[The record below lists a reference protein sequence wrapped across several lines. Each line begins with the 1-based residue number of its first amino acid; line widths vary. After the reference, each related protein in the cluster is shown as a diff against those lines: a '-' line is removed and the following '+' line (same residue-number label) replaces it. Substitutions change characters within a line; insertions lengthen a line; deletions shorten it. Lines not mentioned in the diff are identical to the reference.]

1 VAFNDAGSGPSVT
14 ISFTTLPD
22 YGSLEIQL
30 SGLIVCSEWLGF
42 STNQKIQDISD
53 TINEQLNT
61 LCPQC
66 QLNGQEISNATLE
79 CLGESPNSVIFSA
92 VISGTADKDSGD
104 LLEELSAWIST
115 SPSVRVLGVLM
126 GLGEQCS
133 SVVSDLSGN
142 ICDSP
147 SEPSTQTASLGLSVG
162 VGIGA
167 GLAVLL
173 AAGAAFLILFC
184 IMKYRRRRTQSY
196 LIKKLDAMDTSSN
209 MAYGM
214 TVINRA
220 AAVNTSSDDDY
231 DVVNNLRLQD
241 TLPALPRRES
251 AGQGGNTS
259 SEVSTP
265 TNIRQMRVQGSS
277 EIKEDLQEE
286 EKELY
291 SEIPTNT

>member
-1 VAFNDAGSGPSVT
+1 
-14 ISFTTLPD
+14 
-22 YGSLEIQL
+22 
-30 SGLIVCSEWLGF
+30 
-42 STNQKIQDISD
+42 
-53 TINEQLNT
+53 
-61 LCPQC
+61 
-66 QLNGQEISNATLE
+66 
-79 CLGESPNSVIFSA
+79 
-92 VISGTADKDSGD
+92 
-104 LLEELSAWIST
+104 
-115 SPSVRVLGVLM
+115 
-126 GLGEQCS
+126 
-133 SVVSDLSGN
+133 
-142 ICDSP
+142 
-147 SEPSTQTASLGLSVG
+147 
-162 VGIGA
+162 
-167 GLAVLL
+167 
-173 AAGAAFLILFC
+173 
-184 IMKYRRRRTQSY
+184 
-196 LIKKLDAMDTSSN
+196 MDTSSN

-259 SEVSTP
+259 YEVSTP